1 MEMIPIVT
9 EIKGLEYQTAY
20 DKPISPKMH
29 AKSFQQMSK
38 LLSESINKNRRKQ
51 LNR

>member
-1 MEMIPIVT
+1 MIPIVT

-38 LLSESINKNRRKQ
+38 LLSESINKSRRKQ
-51 LNR
+51 LNG